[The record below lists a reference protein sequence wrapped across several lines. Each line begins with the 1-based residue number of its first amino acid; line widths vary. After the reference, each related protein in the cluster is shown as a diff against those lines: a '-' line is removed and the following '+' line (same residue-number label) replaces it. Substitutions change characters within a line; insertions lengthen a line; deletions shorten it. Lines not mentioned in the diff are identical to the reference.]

1 MPSAIVTKHRTGEEC
16 KTFCISNKQL
26 NYYPTLANG
35 LSMRISPQTRS
46 VIRQTAAELFG
57 EEARIVL
64 FGSRTDDDQR
74 GGDID
79 LLIDLPNIDD
89 EKQRKSLTFVARL
102 QRRLGDQ
109 RIDVL
114 VADPSTPELPIY
126 RVARETGIAL

>member
-1 MPSAIVTKHRTGEEC
+1 MG
-16 KTFCISNKQL
+16 
-26 NYYPTLANG
+26 
-35 LSMRISPQTRS
+35 ISPQTRS
-46 VIRQTAAELFG
+46 VIRQTAAKLVG
-57 EEARIVL
+57 DEARIVL

-79 LLIDLPNIDD
+79 LLIDLPNIDA

-102 QRRLGDQ
+102 RRRLGDQ

-114 VADPSTPELPIY
+114 VADPSTPELAIY

>member
-1 MPSAIVTKHRTGEEC
+1 
-16 KTFCISNKQL
+16 
-26 NYYPTLANG
+26 
-35 LSMRISPQTRS
+35 MRISPQTRS

-57 EEARIVL
+57 DEARVVL

-79 LLIDLPNIDD
+79 LPNIDA

-102 QRRLGDQ
+102 QRRPGDQ

-126 RVARETGIAL
+126 RIAREAGIAL

>member
-1 MPSAIVTKHRTGEEC
+1 
-16 KTFCISNKQL
+16 
-26 NYYPTLANG
+26 
-35 LSMRISPQTRS
+35 MRISPQTRS

-57 EEARIVL
+57 EEARVVL

-79 LLIDLPNIDD
+79 LLIDLPNIDA
-89 EKQRKSLTFVARL
+89 EKQRKGLTFVARL

-126 RVARETGIAL
+126 RVARKTGIAL